1 MSRTCLALLAL
12 LAITVSSAAAAKEEP
27 LSEEQAADKAAEDI
41 AREDIPKWDP
51 RSVKPFATQNLRLQG
66 GVGWIT
72 LKNPTDDILVEG
84 IGVNGHLHG
93 GDTFLELFSYYVPVR
108 ATVMFFDQTSVAGT
122 VVTSFNERQGLF
134 LESGLG
140 LEVWPWPNTI
150 ALSVEGVVNFMSL
163 TTVPVRR
170 AEPALAREALGGAVR
185 GRATIQFGGIG
196 VYGEYTHQLVM
207 QDLTNGSNW
216 ENTQIFVGATYH
228 IGEKFDL

>member
-1 MSRTCLALLAL
+1 MSRTLLAFTALLAL
-12 LAITVSSAAAAKEEP
+12 TAAPTLRAGGEP
-27 LSEEQAADKAAEDI
+27 TPDEQAADKAAEAI
-41 AREDIPKWDP
+41 ASEDIPKWDP

-72 LKNPTDDILVEG
+72 LTNPTDDILIEG

-93 GDTFLELFSYYVPVR
+93 GDTFLELVSYYVPVR
-108 ATVMFFDQTSVAGT
+108 ATVMFFDQTSVGGT
-122 VVTSFNERQGLF
+122 VVTSFNERQALF

-150 ALSVEGVVNFMSL
+150 ALSAEGVVNFMSL

-196 VYGEYTHQLVM
+196 IYGEYTHQLVM

-216 ENTQIFVGATYH
+216 EGSQIFVGATYH